1 LNHKKH
7 NGEMMS
13 KNLDNKNVKDWY
25 VSNFKTFEGKLNGQS
40 KTTMHEQRKQALN
53 KLNEINFPTTRNEEW
68 KYTDVAPI
76 LKQNFT
82 PAVNTILPVV
92 DKKEISKYLFKD
104 FEYHLIVFVNG
115 IYSEELSD
123 IGNLPKNVVVGSFN
137 SIYKNNS
144 ELIGKYFN
152 TIVKDENAFNAL
164 NAAYAYDGYTVII
177 PDGVIVEKPI
187 QVLFLNLSGSVPVLS
202 MPRNLVAAGKNSQ
215 VKIINSYF
223 GIGENVY
230 FNNSVTEV
238 FADDYAIVEIYKIQN
253 ESDSAYHIEK
263 VEANQNKNSLFNHFN
278 LTFGGAIVRNDIN
291 SVLDGENIETH
302 YYGLYLGNNNQHI
315 DNHTFVDHAKPNCM
329 SNELYK
335 GILDDNSHGVFN
347 GKIIVRPDAQKT
359 NAYQQNKTVLLT
371 KTAKIDTK
379 PQLEIFA
386 DDVKCSHGATVGH
399 LDEVSEFYIRSRG
412 VPQELAKSML
422 IRAFANDV
430 IESIKIEPLKEQL
443 NHMIFEHL
451 HKVEINN

>member
-1 LNHKKH
+1 
-7 NGEMMS
+7 MMS
-13 KNLDNKNVKDWY
+13 KNLDYKNIKDWY

-40 KTTMHEQRKQALN
+40 KSQLHEKRKQALD

-68 KYTDVAPI
+68 KYTDVTPLI
-76 LKQNFT
+76 KQNFT
-82 PAVNTILPVV
+82 PAVNTTLPVV
-92 DKKEISKYLFKD
+92 NKKDITKYLFKD

-115 IYSEELSD
+115 IFSEKLSE
-123 IGNLPKNVVVGSFN
+123 IGSLPKNVVVGSLN
-137 SIYKNNS
+137 NIYKINS

-152 TIVKDENAFNAL
+152 SIVKDENAFNAL
-164 NAAYAYDGYTVII
+164 NTAYAYDGFVVVI

-187 QVLFLNLSGSVPVLS
+187 QVLFLNSSGKESVLS
-202 MPRNLVAAGKNSQ
+202 VPRNLVVAGKNSQ

-238 FADDYAIVEIYKIQN
+238 FADDYAVVEIYKIQN
-253 ESDSAYHIEK
+253 ESDSAFHIEK
-263 VEANQNKNSLFNHFN
+263 VEAHQNKNSLFNHFN

-335 GILDDNSHGVFN
+335 GILDDSSHGVFN